1 MSTVGA
7 TKSFSIDFDSVLA
20 DTMIAWTRE
29 YNKLKHTKES
39 IRMFTCVGVLRIIQN
54 TSLLFSICTI
64 DSCLSACNP
73 NFAAELY
80 ILFLLSLY

>member
-7 TKSFSIDFDSVLA
+7 TKSLSIDFDSVLA

-39 IRMFTCVGVLRIIQN
+39 IRMFTCG
-54 TSLLFSICTI
+54 C
-64 DSCLSACNP
+64 
-73 NFAAELY
+73 
-80 ILFLLSLY
+80 FLEPPQ